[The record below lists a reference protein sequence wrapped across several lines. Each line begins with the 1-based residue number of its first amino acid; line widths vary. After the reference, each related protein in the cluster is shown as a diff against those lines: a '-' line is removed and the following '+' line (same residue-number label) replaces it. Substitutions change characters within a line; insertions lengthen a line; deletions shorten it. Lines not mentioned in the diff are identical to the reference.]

1 MKRLNIVSPCEFEND
16 VKEQP
21 IVSGLVVKEISR
33 NFLVKLHKEV
43 NMANIIGPKKF
54 EKEVYEES
62 VMSFLVVIFLGD
74 SLVELP
80 KEVSAM
86 SREFQDSFHFEF
98 PSLCLTSN
106 FYPYA

>member
-1 MKRLNIVSPCEFEND
+1 MNEQILNIMSPCEFENE

-21 IVSGLVVKEISR
+21 IMSGLIVKEILR
-33 NFLVKLHKEV
+33 NFLVKLPKEV
-43 NMANIIGPKKF
+43 NMANIIGSKKF
-54 EKEVYEES
+54 EKEVHEEL

-86 SREFQDSFHFEF
+86 SREFQDSFYFEF
-98 PSLCLTSN
+98 LSLYLTSN
-106 FYPYA
+106 LS